1 MSMNYDKYNCFAASR
16 QGRVLTLTMDRPDD
30 LNIVNKDLH
39 DELGSIFYDVQLD
52 EEADVV
58 VLTGAGRMFSAGGDL
73 AMMKRIAD
81 GSDEPMLLLVDA
93 KRIIYSLLDLEKPI
107 IAAVNGH
114 AMGLGANI
122 ALMCDTIFM
131 SSEAKIADTHVKAG
145 VVAGDGGCVIWPQ
158 LIGYAKAKEFL
169 MTGDPLGAEEAER
182 IGLINHVSAPG
193 ETLADAQAF
202 AQRLANGATAAIRW
216 TKVSANIGL
225 KQLAH
230 SIMDTSLAYEWLTFQ
245 AHDHKEAVNAF
256 LEKREPNFTDT

>member
-1 MSMNYDKYNCFAASR
+1 MNYDEYTCFAASR
-16 QGRVLTLTMDRPDD
+16 QGRVLTLTMNKPDT
-30 LNIVNKDLH
+30 LNAVNKAMH
-39 DELGSIFYDVQLD
+39 DELGTIFYDVQLD
-52 EEADVV
+52 DETDVI
-58 VLTGAGRMFSAGGDL
+58 VLTGAGRAFSAGGDL

-81 GSDEPMLLLVDA
+81 GSDEPMLRLVDA

-131 SSEAKIADTHVKAG
+131 SSAARIADPHVKVG

-182 IGLINHVSAPG
+182 IGLINHVTAP
-193 ETLADAQAF
+193 EDTLAEAQAF
-202 AQRLANGATAAIRW
+202 AHRLANGATAAIRW

-230 SIMDTSLAYEWLTFQ
+230 SIMDTSLAYEWLTFS
-245 AHDHKEAVNAF
+245 ADDHKGAINAF
-256 LEKREPNFTDT
+256 LEKREPAFTDT